1 MVDLRQRGEGQLFGA
16 RQSGMP
22 QLRLARVLQHKEVVI
37 AARKMAEKVIDGDP
51 ELRAYE
57 NIALQKEV
65 RDRFPEQALDVVQSG

>member
-1 MVDLRQRGEGQLFGA
+1 
-16 RQSGMP
+16 
-22 QLRLARVLQHKEVVI
+22 
-37 AARKMAEKVIDGDP
+37 MAEEVIDDDP